1 MDVDKHPVAR
11 RAGEWAACILAWL
24 CVALVAAAVVFAA
37 ARVGMVAWDMLSTPG
52 QQFPDLIGLP

>member
-24 CVALVAAAVVFAA
+24 CVALVAALAVFVT
-37 ARVGMVAWDMLSTPG
+37 ARVGWVVWDMLSTPG
-52 QQFPDLIGLP
+52 VQFPDPIGLP